1 MASGGFVPSCDAWL
15 SGWDPAFSQRLAERG
30 WLGLTLPREY
40 GGGGRSSLDRYVV
53 TGELLAAGAPVAA
66 HWIADR
72 QIGPSL
78 LRYGSEVQR
87 QRFLPGIV
95 RGEMYFG
102 TGMSE
107 PGRARISPRS
117 APEPNASAGLHAG
130 ASAAADHH
138 QVVGVARGV
147 RRRGLLAG
155 AAGRTRLCP

>member
-1 MASGGFVPSCDAWL
+1 EFVTGEIASGGFVPSCDAWL

-107 PGRARISPRS
+107 PGSGSDLASVRTRAERV
-117 APEPNASAGLHAG
+117 GG
-130 ASAAADHH
+130 ASRWSIRC
-138 QVVGVARGV
+138 G
-147 RRRGLLAG
+147 
-155 AAGRTRLCP
+155 